1 MAEFRWTPTRL
12 NRVRAAVRAW
22 NAAITRREREL
33 RDAGMG
39 TYVWNL
45 PARRTVE
52 QVMGRIHTVN
62 DFRRI
67 VGYSGDARR
76 RPSEMQR
83 ILRTVRPDALE
94 LTTYQGAVTT
104 NFGVRQRRADEI
116 AIRREA
122 ARRRRLDESV
132 LYDGDVGRD
141 MSRLSAPRRAVAQ
154 DGNDLVRDDAGVRDD
169 SVVDVDRDTLERW
182 RQEDATAKRYEM
194 GYVYEANLYLD
205 VWMNPLNFHN
215 VMGRYEEMIQAIDWM
230 QSHRPDV
237 LSKMFDS
244 GRDELDPQ
252 YITESG
258 GTSNPYVNIPY
269 ETRHMRAVQYVT
281 GMARRA
287 GWDG

>member
-1 MAEFRWTPTRL
+1 MAEFKWTPTRL

-22 NAAITRREREL
+22 NAAITRREKEL

-45 PARRTVE
+45 PSRRTVE

-141 MSRLSAPRRAVAQ
+141 MSRLSAPRRGVAQ
-154 DGNDLVRDDAGVRDD
+154 DGNDLVRDDTGVRDD

-182 RQEDATAKRYEM
+182 RQEDASAKRYEM

>member
-1 MAEFRWTPTRL
+1 MAEFRWTKTRL

-22 NAAITRREREL
+22 NAALTRREREL
-33 RDAGMG
+33 REQGMS

-52 QVMGRIHTVN
+52 GVMSRIHSAN

-67 VGYSGDARR
+67 VGYAGDARR

-83 ILRTVRPDALE
+83 ILRSVMPDALE
-94 LTTYQGAVTT
+94 LVTYQGAVTT
-104 NFGVRQRRADEI
+104 NYGVRQRRADEM

-122 ARRRRLDESV
+122 ARRRRLDSSV

-154 DGNDLVRDDAGVRDD
+154 DGNDLVPDDAGVRDD
-169 SVVDVDRDTLERW
+169 STVDVDATTLERW
-182 RQEDATAKRYEM
+182 RQEDASAKRYEM
-194 GYVYEANLYLD
+194 GYVYEASIYLD
-205 VWMNPLNFHN
+205 VWMNPLNYHN

-230 QSHRPDV
+230 QNHRPDV

-258 GTSNPYVNIPY
+258 GTKNPYVNIPY
-269 ETRHMRAVQYVT
+269 ETRHQRVVTYVT
-281 GMARRA
+281 TMARRA
-287 GWDG
+287 GWNG

>member
-22 NAAITRREREL
+22 NAAITRREKEL

-94 LTTYQGAVTT
+94 LTTYHGAVTT

-141 MSRLSAPRRAVAQ
+141 MSRLSAPRRGVAQ
-154 DGNDLVRDDAGVRDD
+154 DGNDLVRDDAGVRDE

-182 RQEDATAKRYEM
+182 RQEDASAKRYEM

>member
-22 NAAITRREREL
+22 NAAITRREKEL

-132 LYDGDVGRD
+132 LFDGDVGRD
-141 MSRLSAPRRAVAQ
+141 MSRLSAPRRGVAQ
-154 DGNDLVRDDAGVRDD
+154 DGNDLVRDDAGVRDE

-182 RQEDATAKRYEM
+182 RQEDASAKRYEM

>member
-1 MAEFRWTPTRL
+1 MADFRWTPTRL

-45 PARRTVE
+45 PGRRTVE

-94 LTTYQGAVTT
+94 LTMYQGAVTT

-141 MSRLSAPRRAVAQ
+141 MSRLSAPRRGVAQ
-154 DGNDLVRDDAGVRDD
+154 DGNDLVRDDAGVRDE

-182 RQEDATAKRYEM
+182 RQEDASAKRYEM

>member
-52 QVMGRIHTVN
+52 QVMGRIHTAN

-215 VMGRYEEMIQAIDWM
+215 VMGRYKEMIQAIDWM